1 MTPRRSDHETA
12 PTEPVAEGARP
23 RHRDPERTKT
33 ALLEAALV
41 EFADKGL
48 AGARVDEIAA
58 RAGVNKQL
66 ISYYF
71 GGKEGLH
78 QALSD
83 KWRTQDEAIIDPS
96 RPLEDVVDGFLKAV
110 YQDPDRARFS
120 IREAIDQDPSDTA
133 FEPDAS
139 GVADIRERQKTGEIA
154 NDLDPA
160 FVLLVI
166 SSAVMSGAVFPV
178 ETKRTLGLD
187 PGSPEYISHMSEQLR
202 RLMRRLA
209 DPPDPSD

>member
-1 MTPRRSDHETA
+1 MTPRRTKHDISQTETR
-12 PTEPVAEGARP
+12 PQDARP
-23 RHRDPERTKT
+23 RHRDPERTKA

-41 EFADKGL
+41 EFAEKGL

-83 KWRTQDEAIIDPS
+83 TWQRQDEEIIDPS
-96 RPLEDVVDGFLKAV
+96 RPLEDVAAGFLEAV
-110 YQDPDRARFS
+110 YQDSDRARFS
-120 IREAIDQDPSDTA
+120 IREAIDQDPADTA

-139 GVADIRERQKTGEIA
+139 DVLDLRNRQNAGEITA
-154 NDLDPA
+154 ELDPA
-160 FVLLVI
+160 FVLLVL
-166 SSAVMSGAVFPV
+166 SSAVMSGTVFPA
-178 ETKRTLGLD
+178 ETKRTLGLT
-187 PGSPEYISHMSEQLR
+187 PGSPEYVAHMSEQLR
-202 RLMRRLA
+202 RLVRCLA
-209 DPPDPSD
+209 DRPPTT